1 MSERIEQLANLFR
14 NAAAAAV
21 AADPGEG
28 LENAR
33 LDRQE
38 EAR

>member
-21 AADPGEG
+21 AARGEATFD
-28 LENAR
+28 LPLNTE
-33 LDRQE
+33 D
-38 EAR
+38 